1 MTFAGIKALWAAHKL
16 PIILGGALLILV
28 AIGLVYWQGRSDGR
42 LKADAERAVANVE
55 AMKTNEGANANASEA
70 RVTDA
75 EQVLELKEELTDAV
89 AEIPDD
95 VPDDV
100 AVALGCQRL
109 RRQGT
114 DTTAIPACGGR

>member
-1 MTFAGIKALWAAHKL
+1 MMKLKMLWAAHKL
-16 PIILGGALLILV
+16 PIILGAAALLMVL
-28 AIGLVYWQGRSDGR
+28 AGLLYWQGRKDGR

-55 AMKTNEGANANASEA
+55 AMKINEKANTNASED
-70 RVTDA
+70 RVADA

-100 AVALGCQRL
+100 AVALGCERL

-114 DTTAIPACGGR
+114 DTTAIPACGRR

>member
-1 MTFAGIKALWAAHKL
+1 MPNLKLLWAAHRL
-16 PIILGGALLILV
+16 PIILGGLLLV
-28 AIGLVYWQGRSDGR
+28 AGLALALYLQGRSDGR
-42 LKADAERAVANVE
+42 TKADADRAIANVE
-55 AMKTNEGANANASEA
+55 AMETDAEAQANAAEA

-89 AEIPDD
+89 SQIPDD
-95 VPDDV
+95 VPDPV

-109 RRQGT
+109 RAQGT

>member
-1 MTFAGIKALWAAHKL
+1 MIASTKMLWAAHKL
-16 PIILGGALLILV
+16 PIILGGILLALAVVGLI
-28 AIGLVYWQGRSDGR
+28 YWQGRSDGR

-55 AMKTNEGANANASEA
+55 AMKTNEAANANAAGA

-100 AVALGCQRL
+100 AVALGCERL